1 MRGVFPT
8 HAALRPS
15 VKVRRPEP
23 HTPSPAFPPIHCPLS
38 RCAALSHAH
47 PPLPFPPAH
56 CPLSRC
62 AALSTAYRNDA
73 DTINATLALI
83 KNVVPDSRR
92 SAGGCGSGSRF
103 PAVGWFEFGQ
113 LVSWLLARVW
123 LLSWL
128 YRLGVYITFKAVLLR
143 GATQVLHGT
152 LLHGGVLHGGLLHV
166 GVLPAGGQ
174 RGGNDKCRIV

>member
-1 MRGVFPT
+1 MEEGDHLCDQKGSP
-8 HAALRPS
+8 P
-15 VKVRRPEP
+15 P
-23 HTPSPAFPPIHCPLS
+23 HTSPCPLS

-47 PPLPFPPAH
+47 PPLPSTHTH

-73 DTINATLALI
+73 DTIDATLALI
-83 KNVVPDSRR
+83 KNVVPDSRP
-92 SAGGCGSGSRF
+92 AGGGGSGSRG

-143 GATQVLHGT
+143 GATQVL
-152 LLHGGVLHGGLLHV
+152 
-166 GVLPAGGQ
+166 P
-174 RGGNDKCRIV
+174 RG